1 MLFLSE
7 LITKMVLLAG
17 ELHFDRVHAT
27 KSRKNF
33 QLSQLFAKLFTK
45 SLCFTNGVQYIALIF
60 ANHSHSKYIKVL
72 GKNVYIN
79 SLKDLS
85 NLKGFNYF

>member
-17 ELHFDRVHAT
+17 ELHFDRFHVT
-27 KSRKNF
+27 ISRRNF
-33 QLSQLFAKLFTK
+33 QLSQLFAKLITK
-45 SLCFTNGVQYIALIF
+45 SLCFTNAVQYMVLTF
-60 ANHSHSKYIKVL
+60 ANHSHSKYIIVL
-72 GKNVYIN
+72 GKNVYMN
-79 SLKDLS
+79 SLKYLS